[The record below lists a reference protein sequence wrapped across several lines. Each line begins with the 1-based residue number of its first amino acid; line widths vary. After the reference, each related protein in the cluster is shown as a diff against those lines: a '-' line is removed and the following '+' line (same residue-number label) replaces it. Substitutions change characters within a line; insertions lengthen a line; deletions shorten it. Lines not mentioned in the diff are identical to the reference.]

1 MTAPKGDK
9 LITMNLWDTAG
20 QEDYDKLRPLSY
32 PQTDAFML
40 CYSTVDPT
48 SLRNVK
54 HKWLPELRAHCPDA
68 HIVLVGTKTDLRG
81 NEKVMQKLQ
90 ELNEQP
96 ISWQTGEAFAQEEKL
111 DKYCECSA
119 LTQEGLKDAFCQ
131 VASVVIEDRE
141 QSSRARRR
149 RRNRNFCSIM

>member
-1 MTAPKGDK
+1 MG
-9 LITMNLWDTAG
+9 NLWDTAG

-40 CYSTVDPT
+40 CYSTIDPT

-54 HKWLPELRAHCPDA
+54 RKWLPELRAHCPDA
-68 HIVLVGTKTDLRG
+68 QIVLVGTKIDLRSD
-81 NEKVMQKLQ
+81 ERVVQKLQ

-96 ISWQTGEAFAQEEKL
+96 TSWQTGEAFAQEEKL
-111 DKYCECSA
+111 AKYCECSA

-131 VASVVIEDRE
+131 GPATTPQSELMLHHVICFE
-141 QSSRARRR
+141 QGRMVYSLLGR
-149 RRNRNFCSIM
+149 CL